1 MTAING
7 RVTRLERRYGVD
19 RAPESEEARL
29 LRRLDEVIGLIPTPA
44 LRLLH
49 DGCCASERGEP
60 LTPEQHAARE
70 RLDALLATGEWPA

>member
-7 RVTRLERRYGVD
+7 RVTRLERSYGVG
-19 RAPESEEARL
+19 RSPESEEARL

-44 LRLLH
+44 LQLLR
-49 DGCCASERGEP
+49 DGYRASERGEL
-60 LTPEQHAARE
+60 LTPEQHAARV